1 VAKVITLPDRAGV
14 DDNTL
19 SLEPFCFRRA
29 GWLLSAP
36 AQVARPQAE
45 VYQERRRQALKAG
58 QPADFTPSYLTLKG
72 SLAQTLGA
80 LFRFRDDESQMRQV
94 YFLAGLMEAAT
105 GLSHDLLRSDLIR
118 RVFAEIEENS
128 TRLQVRWQS
137 WDQGFL
143 LPICTQGENLSTAAR
158 LQQNLG
164 RARTLKEFLV
174 RLKEET
180 DAQFDLAGRRFIYYL
195 PPSWTSP

>member
-1 VAKVITLPDRAGV
+1 VAKVITLPDRTGA
-14 DDNTL
+14 DDSTL

-36 AQVARPQAE
+36 AQVARPEAE

-58 QPADFTPSYLTLKG
+58 RPADFTPSCLTLKG

-80 LFRFRDDESQMRQV
+80 LFRFRDNEPQMRQT

-105 GLSHDLLRSDLIR
+105 SLSHDLLRSDLIR

-143 LPICTQGENLSTAAR
+143 LPICTHGDNLSTAAR
-158 LQQNLG
+158 LQQSLG

-174 RLKEET
+174 RLKGET
-180 DAQFDLAGRRFIYYL
+180 DVQLDLAGRRFIYYL
-195 PPSWTSP
+195 PLSWTSP

>member
-1 VAKVITLPDRAGV
+1 MAKVITLPDRVGV
-14 DDNTL
+14 DGDTL
-19 SLEPFCFRRA
+19 CREPFCFHRA
-29 GWLLSAP
+29 GWLLSTP
-36 AQVARPQAE
+36 AQVARPEAE

-58 QPADFTPSYLTLKG
+58 RPADFTPSCLTLKG

-80 LFRFRDDESQMRQV
+80 LFRFRDDESQMRQT

-143 LPICTQGENLSTAAR
+143 LPISTHGENFSTAAR
-158 LQQNLG
+158 LQQSLG
-164 RARTLKEFLV
+164 RTRTLKEFLV
-174 RLKEET
+174 RLEGET

-195 PPSWTSP
+195 PPSWTNP